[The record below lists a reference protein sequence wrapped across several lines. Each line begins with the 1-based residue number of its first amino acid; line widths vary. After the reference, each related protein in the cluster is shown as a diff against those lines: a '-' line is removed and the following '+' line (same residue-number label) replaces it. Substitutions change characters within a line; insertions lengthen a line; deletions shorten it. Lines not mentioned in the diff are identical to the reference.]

1 MSPDYQVAA
10 LWIGCKLS
18 FLEEL
23 CLKSF
28 VDAGHHTILFTYE
41 GTENVPDGVE
51 IRDGAEIM
59 PNLNVIRHGRT
70 GSPAPFADKFR
81 YRMLAQLD
89 RTIWADTDAYC
100 CKPFVTAT
108 GHFHGYEKE
117 GEVNNGVL
125 GLPKDS
131 ETLKA
136 LLNLTEDEYS
146 IPEWLPA
153 GTRQEY
159 ADAKAAGQPV
169 SSGDMAWGIWGP
181 QALTHFL
188 KKTGEIK
195 YAMPR
200 TALYPVSY
208 FDRRL
213 LLRPGVD
220 LSAYITDD
228 TYSIHFYGRRIRRRL
243 ITNFEGMPH
252 PASLLGK
259 LLKKHGIDP
268 TLNPLPDRTRAVA
281 TDGDDG

>member
-10 LWIGCKLS
+10 LWIGGKLS

-51 IRDGAEIM
+51 LRDGAEIM
-59 PNLNVIRHGRT
+59 PNPKIIRHSRT

-100 CKPFVTAT
+100 CKPFVTST

-131 ETLKA
+131 ETLRA
-136 LLNLTEDEYS
+136 LLAFTEDEYA

-153 GTRQEY
+153 SVRQEY
-159 ADAKAAGQPV
+159 ADAKAAGRPV
-169 SSGDMAWGIWGP
+169 SSGEMSWGIWGP
-181 QALTHFL
+181 QALSHFL
-188 KKTGEIK
+188 KKTGEIRHS
-195 YAMPR
+195 MPQ
-200 TALYPVSY
+200 TALYPVPYSK
-208 FDRRL
+208 RGL
-213 LLRPGVD
+213 LAQPGAD
-220 LSAYITDD
+220 LSEFITPE
-228 TYSIHFYGRRIRRRL
+228 TFSIHFYGRRMRARL
-243 ITNFEGMPH
+243 SERFGGVPR
-252 PASLLGK
+252 PRSLIGK

-268 TLNPLPDRTRAVA
+268 TRNPLPDRTLMPA
-281 TDGDDG
+281 TEAEDE